1 MKIFNELSKKIRNNY
16 DNYLILALLIV
27 DTSNNYEYFCHKY
40 KTSNIIKSR
49 LQNISTNFQNLESK
63 KFYSENNI
71 KKLIYLSNKNYV
83 KDLLL
88 FAMCINNKL
97 TTSIIE
103 NYLNYI
109 SNCNIPEF
117 PISGEYLKKY
127 GYKTGQ
133 LLGKKLKTL
142 EELWLENNFVINQ
155 KMIEKVL
162 GKVVK
167 N

>member
-1 MKIFNELSKKIRNNY
+1 
-16 DNYLILALLIV
+16 
-27 DTSNNYEYFCHKY
+27 
-40 KTSNIIKSR
+40 
-49 LQNISTNFQNLESK
+49 
-63 KFYSENNI
+63 
-71 KKLIYLSNKNYV
+71 
-83 KDLLL
+83 
-88 FAMCINNKL
+88 MCINNKL